1 MYGLVFEIVEEW
13 VIEKQGIDVWH
24 AIKEKARCQVRDQ
37 AFLRRSY
44 YPDEELVDI
53 VAAASE
59 ILGVQVP
66 AILEAF
72 GHYVIMHHYQNGY
85 DELLRCQGSTLR
97 QWLSNLNAMHDHVEK
112 TFPGEK
118 FSAPIFWCEDD
129 EEVEGSILLHYYSLR
144 GTLLVPMVVG
154 IVEEL
159 ATYEF
164 KVDVKLN
171 QLKLQDEDGAQ
182 FTTWRISA
190 IDESQKWKLSPQD
203 KKLDLTVDF
212 DNVKMPNKCPYSGRT
227 FSKTTADTTTN
238 KECPHSSM
246 SLDDDPDSCQD
257 EDLKPAANKNL
268 LGLTMRN
275 LQTIFPFHV
284 LVDRDF
290 VVLQVGSSLPSLLNR
305 NSTELTGQKIGAIL
319 EISRPVLGSAWDW
332 KALSKLADQH
342 FFLAP
347 LSHQGAT
354 LHKKVSMADS
364 AIKFKGSMIKIAGD
378 KVMFVLCPDARNVGE
393 LNRMGL
399 TMSDLPLISCQRDT
413 VFLGEYIT
421 QEVDKAHELDKL
433 SKKLKHEK
441 NLSTALLYN
450 MLPKQVADDLRDG
463 KTAEPKH
470 YEDVTLF
477 FSDIQGFTNI
487 CDQVDPW
494 AVIDL
499 LNQLYTVMDHLAS
512 HFNLYKVETIGDA
525 YMCCSG
531 LPVPDKHHAENIANF
546 AIAVVEAVKLVKS
559 PVDGSPIQLRVGIH
573 TGSCTAGVVGTL
585 TPHFCL
591 FGDMVNTTARHEST
605 GEAGKVQC
613 SSVLFGRL
621 KHFSENEDV
630 QYRFTPRG
638 LVDMKGKGNAYTYWL
653 EGGTEHN
660 PDVNPKAIQVLV
672 QEVGGVLAKRT
683 WKMRRY
689 FRRNGAMRGINDSM
703 SDTSGTTASSAG
715 TLSSG
720 YSGGSTSDDEV
731 GDDDDCDEP
740 EYYSERDLDELD
752 ELIEEKK
759 EEGSEPTTAWSSSSE
774 SPQEDKKDPLPAV
787 ESQWPTIS
795 WKKSSTRT
803 GLVSR
808 VHEILSSLLTNCIGS
823 AGNLEELDRQLYDFI
838 NKLSEE
844 YRNDNRFH
852 SFRRA
857 CHIVLS
863 VKYLTEWAGGF
874 EDEPW
879 NCFVVVFAA
888 LVAGLK
894 HQGVSNA
901 QLKLENHALSQMYG
915 QIGVYQERHSAEMA
929 LDILS
934 ENFQKL
940 YDAILRACPEFLQL
954 VENAVLAMDRPSMEL
969 RMNKSMVGALT
980 VPAKGNRQQFQTTDV
995 RLELLMTVAEI
1006 SHFTQHFDTFLDWN
1020 KLEFQEAMAASTEQR
1035 GVDPRQSWF
1044 ELQIEFFKDTVLPL
1058 VDLCEM
1064 VVPKSCGLREGA
1076 ERNLEKWELGGQLWT
1091 KRYHQGMPSFQIPIQ
1106 VTPKSKSSWWQK
1118 LAFTKKSKRVPKKLI
1133 KPQ

>member
-1 MYGLVFEIVEEW
+1 
-13 VIEKQGIDVWH
+13 
-24 AIKEKARCQVRDQ
+24 
-37 AFLRRSY
+37 
-44 YPDEELVDI
+44 
-53 VAAASE
+53 
-59 ILGVQVP
+59 
-66 AILEAF
+66 
-72 GHYVIMHHYQNGY
+72 
-85 DELLRCQGSTLR
+85 
-97 QWLSNLNAMHDHVEK
+97 MHDHVEK

-164 KVDVKLN
+164 KVEVKLN
-171 QLKLQDEDGAQ
+171 QLRLQDEDGAQ

-203 KKLDLTVDF
+203 KKLDMTVNF

-227 FSKTTADTTTN
+227 FSKETADTTT
-238 KECPHSSM
+238 KKCPHSSM
-246 SLDDDPDSCQD
+246 SLDDDSDASQD
-257 EDLKPAANKNL
+257 DLQPAADKNL
-268 LGLTMRN
+268 LGLTLRN

-290 VVLQVGSSLPSLLNR
+290 VILQVGSSLPSLLNR
-305 NSTELTGQKIGAIL
+305 NSKELTGQKIGAIL

-332 KALSKLADQH
+332 KALSMLADQH

-347 LSHQGAT
+347 RSNPSAT
-354 LHKKVSMADS
+354 LHEKVSMADN

-378 KVMFVLCPDARNVGE
+378 KVMFVLCPDVRNVGE

-433 SKKLKHEK
+433 SKKLQHEK
-441 NLSTALLYN
+441 SLSTASTTLLYN

-463 KTAEPKH
+463 KTTEPKH
-470 YEDVTLF
+470 YENVTLF

-531 LPVPDKHHAENIANF
+531 LPVPDKHHAELIANF

-605 GEAGKVQC
+605 SEAGKVQC

-621 KHFSENEDV
+621 QHFSEKEDV
-630 QYRFTPRG
+630 QHRFTPRG

-653 EGGTEHN
+653 EGGTEQN
-660 PDVNPKAIQVLV
+660 PHVNPKAIQGLV
-672 QEVGGVLAKRT
+672 KEVGDVLAKHT
-683 WKMRRY
+683 WKTRRY
-689 FRRNGAMRGINDSM
+689 FRNGVMRGINDGM
-703 SDTSGTTASSAG
+703 SDTSGVHTTSS
-715 TLSSG
+715 TSSVK
-720 YSGGSTSDDEV
+720 STSDDEQ
-731 GDDDDCDEP
+731 GDEEDFDQP
-740 EYYSERDLDELD
+740 ENSERDLDELD
-752 ELIEEKK
+752 DLIKDKK
-759 EEGSEPTTAWSSSSE
+759 EEGSEPTDSSSSSE
-774 SPQEDKKDPLPAV
+774 SPQEGTKDPRLV

-808 VHEILSSLLTNCIGS
+808 VHDILSSLLMNCVGS
-823 AGNLEELDRQLYDFI
+823 AENLEELDRQLYDFI

-844 YRNDNRFH
+844 YQNDNRFH
-852 SFRRA
+852 NFRRA
-857 CHIVLS
+857 CHIALS
-863 VKYLTEWAGGF
+863 VKYLAEWTGGF
-874 EDEPW
+874 EDGPW

-915 QIGVYQERHSAEMA
+915 QKGAYQERHSAQMA

-934 ENFQKL
+934 EDFQKL
-940 YDAILRACPEFLQL
+940 YDVILRACPKFLHL
-954 VENAVLAMDRPSMEL
+954 VEKAVFAMDRPSMEL
-969 RMNKSMVGALT
+969 RMNKCMMALT
-980 VPAKGNRQQFQTTDV
+980 SPAKGNRQQSETTEATM
-995 RLELLMTVAEI
+995 ELLMSVAEI
-1006 SHFTQHFDTFLDWN
+1006 SHFAQHFDTFLDWN
-1020 KLEFQEAMAASTEQR
+1020 KLEFQEAIVASTEQR
-1035 GVDPRQSWF
+1035 GVDPRRSWF
-1044 ELQIEFFKDTVLPL
+1044 ELQLEFFKDTVLPL

-1064 VVPKSCGLREGA
+1064 IVPKSCGLREGA
-1076 ERNLEKWELGGQLWT
+1076 ERNLGRWELRGQFWT
-1091 KRYHQGMPSFQIPIQ
+1091 KFYHQDMPSCQIPIQ
-1106 VTPKSKSSWWQK
+1106 VTPKFRLSWWKK
-1118 LAFTKKSKRVPKKLI
+1118 LTFAKKSKRASKKLI
-1133 KPQ
+1133 KAQ